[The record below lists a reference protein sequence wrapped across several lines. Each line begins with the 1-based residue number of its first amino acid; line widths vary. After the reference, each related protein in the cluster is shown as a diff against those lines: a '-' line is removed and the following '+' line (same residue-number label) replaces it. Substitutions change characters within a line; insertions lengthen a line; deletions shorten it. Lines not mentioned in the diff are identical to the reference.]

1 MQFRSKLGV
10 GFVVVIALA
19 LTASASEL
27 ALLKNGFSVRHEH
40 RQILNETTRLYLGA
54 GNDSFVDVPTADI
67 IGFEP
72 APPEPAPVNP
82 ESASA
87 KGLSVRG
94 LSVNDAVN
102 AASEKHQIDPDL
114 ITSVIHAESGFN
126 PHAVSPKGARGL
138 MQLMPQTAG
147 QLGVN
152 NPFDPA
158 ANVDG
163 GTRYLRQL
171 LMFYNDDMAKALA
184 AYNAGPARV
193 AQYHGLPP
201 YHETHVYVARVIT
214 DFNRKKMA
222 EMKQAKVAS
231 VAKSKSSTV
240 QPSQAAGT
248 HSTANSAAKPAAKS
262 SSRPSVKSPTRQAA
276 LVTPASGAVHQ

>member
-1 MQFRSKLGV
+1 MQFRSKLGA
-10 GFVVVIALA
+10 GFAAIIALA
-19 LTASASEL
+19 MTASASEL

-40 RQILNETTRLYLGA
+40 RQILNETTRLYLSA

-67 IGFEP
+67 IGFQP
-72 APPEPAPVNP
+72 APPEPVLASPG
-82 ESASA
+82 SSA
-87 KGLSVRG
+87 KKISLD
-94 LSVNDAVN
+94 DAVN
-102 AASEKHQIDPDL
+102 AASDKHQIDPDL

-126 PHAVSPKGARGL
+126 AHAVSPKGARGL

-158 ANVDG
+158 SNVDG

-193 AQYHGLPP
+193 AQYHGVPP
-201 YHETHVYVARVIT
+201 YHETHAYVARVINE
-214 DFNRKKMA
+214 FNRKKLT
-222 EMKQAKVAS
+222 EMKQAKLAA
-231 VAKSKSSTV
+231 AKSKSA
-240 QPSQAAGT
+240 QGAGLPS
-248 HSTANSAAKPAAKS
+248 HSAAKPVPKS
-262 SSRPSVKSPTRQAA
+262 SSKSAGKQPAKQVAQVRPTSN
-276 LVTPASGAVHQ
+276 AVHQ